1 MYKPM
6 LYIFST
12 KFRFLE
18 FVNSSYIK
26 RDVIEQNLPNS
37 AIYKKKK
44 KKTTRL
50 NSRYFLNNLYTR
62 NFFVREK
69 VRPKEKKRRAR

>member
-1 MYKPM
+1 M

-12 KFRFLE
+12 KF
-18 FVNSSYIK
+18 VNNYIK

-37 AIYKKKK
+37 AIYKKKNK
-44 KKTTRL
+44 KKRL

>member
-18 FVNSSYIK
+18 FVNNYIK

-37 AIYKKKK
+37 AMYKKKK
-44 KKTTRL
+44 K
-50 NSRYFLNNLYTR
+50 N
-62 NFFVREK
+62 
-69 VRPKEKKRRAR
+69 A

>member
-18 FVNSSYIK
+18 FVNNYIK

-44 KKTTRL
+44 KKRL